1 MKNPINNS
9 RKEIS
14 LTVAGCVTA
23 LFLTTPAFGHHSFS
37 AQYDSEKVVNLSGTV
52 TKIEWQNPHVYI
64 FVDVMDAK
72 GEYQEWSLE
81 MGAPAVLTRTLGWTR
96 STLKIGDQ
104 INVEGR
110 AARDGSNLA
119 NARTVTLASG
129 EKLGAGSSQNVT
141 P

>member
-1 MKNPINNS
+1 MNKYFRSMSI
-9 RKEIS
+9 ILLAAS
-14 LTVAGCVTA
+14 LGA
-23 LFLTTPAFGHHSFS
+23 PAFAHHSFS
-37 AQYDSEKVVNLSGTV
+37 AQYDSEKVVKMSGTV

-64 FVDVMDAK
+64 YVDVADDK
-72 GEYQEWSLE
+72 GGYAQWALE

-96 STLKIGDQ
+96 STLNIGDQ

-110 AARDGSNLA
+110 GARDGSHLA

-129 EKLGAGSSQNVT
+129 EVLGAGSSQNVT

>member
-1 MKNPINNS
+1 MKI
-9 RKEIS
+9 RKNAVL
-14 LTVAGCVTA
+14 LTVAGCLASLAFAAPA
-23 LFLTTPAFGHHSFS
+23 LAHHSFS

-52 TKIEWQNPHVYI
+52 TNIEWQNPHVYLYI
-64 FVDVMDAK
+64 DVEGAN
-72 GEYQEWSLE
+72 GEIQEWALE

-96 STLKIGDQ
+96 STLQIGDQ
-104 INVEGR
+104 IKVEGR

-129 EKLGAGSSQNVT
+129 EQLGAGSSQNVT

>member
-1 MKNPINNS
+1 MNKQFRGLP
-9 RKEIS
+9 
-14 LTVAGCVTA
+14 LMAAA
-23 LFLTTPAFGHHSFS
+23 LLMSVPALAHHSFS
-37 AQYDSEKVVNLSGTV
+37 AQYDSEKVVKLSGTV

-64 FVDVMDAK
+64 YVDVTNDK
-72 GEYQEWSLE
+72 GATDQWALE

-96 STLKIGDQ
+96 STLNIGDQ

-110 AARDGSNLA
+110 GARDGTHLA

-129 EKLGAGSSQNVT
+129 ETLGAGSSENVT

>member
-1 MKNPINNS
+1 MKIH
-9 RKEIS
+9 RIAV
-14 LTVAGCVTA
+14 LRTLAGCVAWLA
-23 LFLTTPAFGHHSFS
+23 LAVPASAHHSFS

-52 TKIEWQNPHVYI
+52 TNIEWQNPHVYLYI
-64 FVDVMDAK
+64 DVEDAN
-72 GEYQEWSLE
+72 GEVHEWALE

-96 STLKIGDQ
+96 STLQIGDQ
-104 INVEGR
+104 IKVEGR

-129 EKLGAGSSQNVT
+129 EQLGAGSSQNVT

>member
-1 MKNPINNS
+1 MKI
-9 RKEIS
+9 RKNAVL
-14 LTVAGCVTA
+14 LTVAGCLASLA
-23 LFLTTPAFGHHSFS
+23 LAAPALAHHSFS

-52 TKIEWQNPHVYI
+52 TNIEWQNPHVYLYI
-64 FVDVMDAK
+64 DVEGSN
-72 GEYQEWSLE
+72 GEIQEWALE

-96 STLKIGDQ
+96 STLQIGDQ
-104 INVEGR
+104 IKVEGR

-129 EKLGAGSSQNVT
+129 EQLGAGSSQNVT

>member
-1 MKNPINNS
+1 MNKFIRGAS
-9 RKEIS
+9 II
-14 LTVAGCVTA
+14 LATA
-23 LFLTTPAFGHHSFS
+23 ALVTPALAHHSFS
-37 AQYDSEKVVNLSGTV
+37 AQYDSEKVVKLTGTV

-64 FVDVMDAK
+64 YVDVADDK
-72 GEYQEWSLE
+72 GVYQQWSLE

-96 STLKIGDQ
+96 STLNIGDQ

-110 AARDGSNLA
+110 GARDGSNLA

-129 EKLGAGSSQNVT
+129 ETLGAGSSENVT

>member
-1 MKNPINNS
+1 MKNPIKQGCIVLAS
-9 RKEIS
+9 C
-14 LTVAGCVTA
+14 VAA
-23 LFLTTPAFGHHSFS
+23 LVFTTPAIAHHSFS
-37 AQYDSEKVVNLSGTV
+37 AQYDADKVVNLSGTV
-52 TKIEWQNPHVYI
+52 TKIEWQNPHVYLFI
-64 FVDVMDAK
+64 DVADAK
-72 GEYQEWSLE
+72 GETHEWSLE

>member
-1 MKNPINNS
+1 
-9 RKEIS
+9 
-14 LTVAGCVTA
+14 
-23 LFLTTPAFGHHSFS
+23 
-37 AQYDSEKVVNLSGTV
+37 
-52 TKIEWQNPHVYI
+52 
-64 FVDVMDAK
+64 
-72 GEYQEWSLE
+72 